1 MISITLVA
9 CIIYV
14 TATHVIEGGYLDL
27 PLIAPVDITIQMGS
41 PDSIEVPL
49 LEDEFTE
56 NTKKVRGSWKA
67 CTFILGAKCCERM
80 AFYGVD
86 TNLVTYLTTVLHKG
100 NAAAANISTTWS
112 GTCNVTPLIG
122 AMVAD
127 AYLGRYWT
135 LAISST
141 AYFTGLTA
149 LTLFSFLKSP
159 SILLYVGLYVMS
171 LGIGSF
177 TACFVAFGADQFEKS
192 NPRERKMKCSF
203 FNWFFFSVN
212 FGTLVSSSGV
222 VWVEDD
228 VSWVLGFG
236 ISTVMIGFAMGI
248 FFIGTPLYRHQ
259 KPGGSPLTRIC
270 QVLVAS
276 LRKLRVQPPLDERL
290 LYEKQDKLSAVPGS
304 QKLGY
309 TNNFKFLDKA
319 ATITDDDIKSG
330 GYSNP
335 WRICTVTQV
344 EEVKI
349 LIRMLPIWATTGM
362 VFATAYAQSH
372 TMFLEQGRTMDAS
385 IGPHFKIPAGS
396 MYIFS
401 SLTCL
406 IWLPVYDKF
415 VVPVMHKYTGNEKGL
430 SELQRMGI
438 GLVIS
443 ITSMMVAALL
453 EYKRLAIAKGHDL
466 VHNTETTVPLSI
478 FWQLPQYVLLGAAET
493 FVLVG
498 QLEFF
503 YDEAP
508 DAMRSI
514 CGAVYHLSMALG
526 NYLNTFLVTAITV
539 MTTKGGRAGWIP
551 DNLNEGHL
559 DYYFLVLALLGLL
572 NLIVY
577 VVCAL
582 TYKYKHVK

>member
-1 MISITLVA
+1 
-9 CIIYV
+9 
-14 TATHVIEGGYLDL
+14 
-27 PLIAPVDITIQMGS
+27 MGS
-41 PDSIEVPL
+41 PESIEVPL

-56 NTKKVRGSWKA
+56 NTKKVRGGWKA
-67 CTFILGAKCCERM
+67 CIFILGAKCCERM

-159 SILLYVGLYVMS
+159 SILFYVGLYVMS
-171 LGIGSF
+171 LGIGSSMP
-177 TACFVAFGADQFEKS
+177 CFVAFGADQFENS

-203 FNWFFFSVN
+203 FNWFFFSIN

-236 ISTVMIGFAMGI
+236 ISTVLMGFAVGI
-248 FFIGTPLYRHQ
+248 IFIGTPLYRHQ

-276 LRKLRVQPPLDERL
+276 SRKLRVQPPLDKRL
-290 LYEKQDKLSAVPGS
+290 LYEKQDELSAVPGS
-304 QKLGY
+304 RKLGY

-319 ATITDDDIKSG
+319 ATITDDDIKSY

-344 EEVKI
+344 EE
-349 LIRMLPIWATTGM
+349 
-362 VFATAYAQSH
+362 
-372 TMFLEQGRTMDAS
+372 GRTMDTS
-385 IGPHFKIPAGS
+385 IGPHFKFPAGS
-396 MYIFS
+396 LYIFS

-406 IWLPVYDKF
+406 IWLPVYDKC

-453 EYKRLAIAKGHDL
+453 EYKRLAIVKSHDL

-478 FWQLPQYVLLGAAET
+478 FWQIPQYVLLGAAET

-503 YDEAP
+503 YEEAP

-514 CGAVYHLSMALG
+514 CGAVSHLSMALG

-539 MTTKGGRAGWIP
+539 ITTKGGKAGWIP

-559 DYYFLVLALLGLL
+559 DYYFLVLA
-572 NLIVY
+572 Y
-577 VVCAL
+577 
-582 TYKYKHVK
+582 